1 MWPTAVRVLPMF
13 LVFLTGAASLAAQCV
28 EVVPDDEIHCEY
40 HPVLPKNDVV
50 FLSLDDGT
58 LRSARAA
65 FPSETDSQLVLDPFF
80 ELGWTPGVSTVSA
93 DGERLLVSR
102 TKPSCPRWSGIPGP
116 GLDCSYGRPTLWLA
130 EHYVGDPED
139 PVDDRWIHTNL
150 TRRLLGRNSEI
161 HGWTTWLHSDLAL
174 FNAMVFPDDG
184 GWYCGPPSGCIQEF
198 NAAQMYA
205 VRFSDGE
212 ITVEPFAPAAM
223 WRESCLTGRINAQP
237 SIYDDRCFDGQ
248 RVAIARRCYDEPDLE
263 HGWAWF
269 NTTNADGTGE
279 MCRADGAV
287 FQVPVLR
294 VFVVELD
301 ATCEP
306 MIGSEELVPV
316 RQPPDDPRFR
326 QMGMVPEWGDMM
338 PAISS
343 DGEFVAVATNTGD
356 PDGDLSDNCAGFR
369 LNLRDVEDPMS
380 GASLRWIHVCRL
392 RDDLRCAGEALPVG
406 VEQTPPEASVLPG
419 FVDIAGLA
427 PPSLVYTREWG
438 SSGQARQNDIAR
450 VDYGVDHEEPIPLEF
465 GRNAIGAEPIR
476 RTRVGVRR
484 PGRRLIPHQ
493 PPSFTGRIAFGECDG
508 FGISQIVVVE
518 ADGSNRTVLT
528 EGNAPSWFPSF
539 SPDGTR
545 IAFVREQPTASEIW
559 TMRADGNDLM
569 RLTSSGVSVAPA
581 WSPDGGRIAYSI
593 GELGRA
599 KKIHIMNADG
609 SGDRRLLE
617 SSPTEVDEIAPTWSP
632 DGLEIAFG
640 SNRRGR
646 FEIWVAD
653 IGGDDLH
660 RITEAYY
667 DDH

>member
-1 MWPTAVRVLPMF
+1 
-13 LVFLTGAASLAAQCV
+13 
-28 EVVPDDEIHCEY
+28 
-40 HPVLPKNDVV
+40 
-50 FLSLDDGT
+50 
-58 LRSARAA
+58 
-65 FPSETDSQLVLDPFF
+65 
-80 ELGWTPGVSTVSA
+80 
-93 DGERLLVSR
+93 
-102 TKPSCPRWSGIPGP
+102 
-116 GLDCSYGRPTLWLA
+116 
-130 EHYVGDPED
+130 
-139 PVDDRWIHTNL
+139 
-150 TRRLLGRNSEI
+150 
-161 HGWTTWLHSDLAL
+161 
-174 FNAMVFPDDG
+174 
-184 GWYCGPPSGCIQEF
+184 
-198 NAAQMYA
+198 
-205 VRFSDGE
+205 
-212 ITVEPFAPAAM
+212 
-223 WRESCLTGRINAQP
+223 
-237 SIYDDRCFDGQ
+237 
-248 RVAIARRCYDEPDLE
+248 
-263 HGWAWF
+263 
-269 NTTNADGTGE
+269 
-279 MCRADGAV
+279 
-287 FQVPVLR
+287 
-294 VFVVELD
+294 
-301 ATCEP
+301 
-306 MIGSEELVPV
+306 
-316 RQPPDDPRFR
+316 
-326 QMGMVPEWGDMM
+326 MGMVPEWGDMM

-593 GELGRA
+593 GGPGRA

-653 IGGDDLH
+653 IDGDDLH

-667 DDH
+667 DDHLQADIEQKVPAWSPDGSLISHWSGVEADDPRPDLPRRVWVVAPDGTDARPVTPPSRWADDPGWSPDGMLVLHSMIRGSAPAQSAALGAVDLSTGIDHVLFDVISCRPLQASWTDAGMAR